1 VANQMQLDV
10 STALYAEALRVV
22 RLGNQVYP
30 SLREFDVEGRLVDAL
45 AQLGREISDE
55 EFERMAVDGE
65 I

>member
-1 VANQMQLDV
+1 MQLDV

>member
-1 VANQMQLDV
+1 MANQMQLDV